1 MAEFPQSGQ
10 RKDPYKNYKFR
21 IKIDQQYVAGL
32 SKCTGLKKT
41 TEVIEWRESGDPSVV
56 RKLMGRTSFQPVTLE
71 GGVTHDT
78 TFQDWANQVNNND
91 GSDASMDLSKY
102 RKDIILELYREDD
115 KKVLEYTI
123 KRAWI
128 SEYQALPDLDAGA
141 HAVAITSIKIENE
154 GWIQTGNTDPGN
166 SL

>member
-1 MAEFPQSGQ
+1 MAEFPSSAQ

-21 IKIDQQYVAGL
+21 IKVDGNYVAGT

-56 RKLMGRTSFQPVTLE
+56 RKLMGRTAFQPVTLE
-71 GGVTHDT
+71 AGVTHDT
-78 TFQDWANQVNNND
+78 AFQDWANQVNNND
-91 GSDASMDLSKY
+91 GADASMDLSKY
-102 RKDIILELYREDD
+102 RKDITLELYREDD

-123 KRAWI
+123 KRAWV

-154 GWIQTGNTDPGN
+154 GWIQVFNADPGN